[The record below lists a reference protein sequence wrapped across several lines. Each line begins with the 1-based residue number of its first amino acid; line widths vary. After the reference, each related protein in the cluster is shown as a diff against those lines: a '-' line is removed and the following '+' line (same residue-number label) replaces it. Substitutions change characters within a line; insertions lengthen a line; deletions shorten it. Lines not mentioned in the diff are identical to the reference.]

1 MKINNCLNLILI
13 PIIIILFNLCL
24 NKKNKIENFTDI
36 SLKEKIKKQIDKDYQ
51 VNFGKFRELSK
62 IISDLENGKE
72 MNLDF
77 NVLGEINLIPKYTI
91 IAYFKES
98 PPNGWAICNGETV
111 KGADGKDFTTP
122 DLREKFII
130 GTNDYDN
137 IGGNIGNN
145 EEMITET
152 HMYPHNHSGNSQYSK
167 DLSHYHKH
175 TDAYHIEKK
184 DGEGEGLYGL
194 KGTEVANWR
203 EKRGYHLDLNDQGLF
218 LPHNRKE
225 LNNYFYWTNK
235 LTKDH
240 VHYHKFDNPNYKHYG
255 KISEQK
261 GLNMK
266 PPNYTLIFI
275 IKI

>member
-24 NKKNKIENFTDI
+24 NKKNKIENFTDL

-72 MNLDF
+72 MNLDL

-98 PPNGWAICNGETV
+98 PPTGWAICNGETV
-111 KGADGKDFTTP
+111 KAADGKDFTTP

-145 EEMITET
+145 EEMITEA
-152 HMYPHNHSGNSQYSK
+152 HMQSHNHGGKSGFSR
-167 DLSHYHKH
+167 DLSHHHKH
-175 TDAYHIEKK
+175 TDVYHIEKING
-184 DGEGEGLYGL
+184 DDDGLYGL
-194 KGTEVANWR
+194 KDKDVKKWKNKTA
-203 EKRGYHLDLNDQGLF
+203 YHLDLNDTDLF
-218 LPHNRKE
+218 YPHDKNRP
-225 LNNYFYWTNK
+225 NNNFFWTDK
-235 LTKDH
+235 LVNNH
-240 VHYHKFDNPNYKHYG
+240 VHHHKFDNPNYKHYG
-255 KISEQK
+255 KISQK
-261 GLNMK
+261 GINII